1 MEMTY
6 PTMGIDANACWKTLG
21 KVMNTSDGPLSG
33 LTPTENAAGNIM
45 RPARMAIMVS
55 MMDICTADFSK
66 LVSRPKYEAYVQ
78 RHAVPRLSEKND
90 CPRAAKM
97 TSDVIFEK
105 SGLKRN
111 STPVIAPGSM
121 HEGMTSIINMTKSV
135 GMSSLEIRSIP
146 FFTPLIITR

>member
-66 LVSRPKYEAYVQ
+66 LVSRAKYEAYVQ
-78 RHAVPRLSEKND
+78 RHAVPTPTQKHH
-90 CPRAAKM
+90 CPTAANT
-97 TSDVIFEK
+97 TSAV
-105 SGLKRN
+105 
-111 STPVIAPGSM
+111 
-121 HEGMTSIINMTKSV
+121 
-135 GMSSLEIRSIP
+135 
-146 FFTPLIITR
+146 